1 MVSRGSTLSFEHPHA
16 LWLLLSL
23 PILWLSIQRHRISIS
38 HPRLLQ
44 LPNALQ
50 KKWSM
55 SSLVIF
61 LPLPAALCLIV
72 AIATPVR
79 IIKHH
84 HENKEGISI
93 EMLLDVSSSMDINTT
108 LGSQKKTRME
118 VAKTVLKEFIIGDGE
133 SLAGRPDDLIGVITF
148 SRYADT
154 LCPLTHSHEAI
165 ASIID
170 DVEVNERPNEDGTAY
185 GDATGLAAAL
195 LQQFSEHEHQSDEV
209 KSKIIVLLT
218 DGENNCGRYLP
229 LQAAAMAKAWGIRIY
244 TISLGDPPDTQT
256 LKSEGLSIQT
266 QQGFSEA
273 EWGLKQLADSTGG
286 FFGRAH
292 NYKTL
297 KGIYLQINELETSQL
312 SSRTIE
318 KREPASRPWVMA
330 AMIFLVL
337 SPSLS
342 ILGWRTST

>member
-1 MVSRGSTLSFEHPHA
+1 MLNFDNPHA
-16 LWLLLSL
+16 LWLLLCL
-23 PILWLSIQRHRISIS
+23 PILVHSIHRHRIAIS
-38 HPRLLQ
+38 HPRLAQLASQLQ
-44 LPNALQ
+44 RT
-50 KKWSM
+50 WSM
-55 SSLVIF
+55 AHWPHFMPF
-61 LPLPAALCLIV
+61 LATFCLIV
-72 AIATPVR
+72 ALATPVHLT
-79 IIKHH
+79 KDH

-118 VAKTVLKEFIIGDGE
+118 VAKTVLKEFIIGDGDE
-133 SLAGRPDDLIGVITF
+133 LEGRPDDLIGVITF

-170 DVEVNERPNEDGTAY
+170 EVEVNERPNEDGTAY
-185 GDATGLAAAL
+185 GDATALAAAM
-195 LQQFSEHEHQSDEV
+195 LQQFDEQEHEGEEV

-229 LQAAAMAKAWGIRIY
+229 LQAGAMAKAWGIKIY
-244 TISLGDPPDTQT
+244 SISLGDPPDTQT
-256 LKSEGLSIQT
+256 LTSNDLNIKT
-266 QQGFSEA
+266 QKGFSEA

-286 FFGRAH
+286 FFSRAH
-292 NYKTL
+292 NYETL
-297 KGIYLQINELETSQL
+297 KDIYRQINELETSQL
-312 SSRTIE
+312 SSRSIE
-318 KREPASRPWVMA
+318 KREPASRSWAIA
-330 AMIFLVL
+330 ALFFVVL